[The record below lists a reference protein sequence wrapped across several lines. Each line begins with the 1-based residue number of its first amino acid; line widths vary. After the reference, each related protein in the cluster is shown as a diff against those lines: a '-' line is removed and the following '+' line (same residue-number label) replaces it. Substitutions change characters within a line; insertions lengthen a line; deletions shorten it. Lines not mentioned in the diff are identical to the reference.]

1 MTSTDT
7 LLKLLLIAVI
17 AVVVLPLVMML
28 VMMPAMGMW
37 GGGYMWNG
45 GMVDGTGA
53 TWMWGL
59 MWLVPLIIVVGL
71 GYLLYRVLR
80 SSDQGE
86 SDPALGELRAAYARG
101 DLSDDE
107 YERRRE
113 RLENEP

>member
-7 LLKLLLIAVI
+7 LLKILLSILI
-17 AVVVLPLVMML
+17 VVVLLPLVTML

-37 GGGYMWNG
+37 GSGYMWNS
-45 GMVDGTGA
+45 GMVEGTGA

-59 MWLVPLIIVVGL
+59 LWLVPLVVVVGL
-71 GYLLYRVLR
+71 GYLLYKLLR
-80 SSDQGE
+80 SSAQPE
-86 SDPALGELRAAYARG
+86 SDLAIEELRAAYARG
-101 DLSDDE
+101 ELSDDE